1 MNPTSPNVV
10 WHHATVTRERRERL
24 HGHRGAVLW
33 FTGLP
38 SSGKS
43 TIAHAAEEQLH
54 TLGCSTIVLDGDNVR
69 HGLCGDLGF
78 SAADRAENI
87 RRVGEVTKLFVDAG
101 TIVLTAFVSP
111 SLRDR
116 MRARGMLQL
125 GEFLEIYCQCPPEVC
140 AQRDP
145 KGHYQRAR
153 EGSIENFTGV
163 SAPYE
168 EPPDCE
174 LILHTDK
181 ISISESV
188 QKVVALLRGRGII
201 DTPSSKG

>member
-1 MNPTSPNVV
+1 LSPASPNVV

-24 HGHRGAVLW
+24 NGHRGAVLW

-43 TIAHAAEEQLH
+43 TIAHAAEEHLH
-54 TLGCSTIVLDGDNVR
+54 RIGCRTFVLDGDNVR

-78 SAADRAENI
+78 SGEDRAENI
-87 RRVGEVTKLFVDAG
+87 RRVGEVTKLFVEAG

-111 SLRDR
+111 FRRDR
-116 MRARGMLQL
+116 MRARGILRP
-125 GEFLEIYCQCPPEVC
+125 GEFLEVFCQCPPEVC

-153 EGSIENFTGV
+153 EGRIENFTGV

-168 EPPDCE
+168 EPSGCE
-174 LILHTDK
+174 LVLRTNEL
-181 ISISESV
+181 SVGESV
-188 QKVVALLRGRGII
+188 ERVLVLLRDRGII
-201 DTPSSKG
+201 NR